1 MPTMPFMMPGKPR
14 RTFKP
19 ISQRGKTDPEN
30 ENTPEE
36 MNEEESQETPQMEDS
51 KPTDMEG
58 ETAEDEIMETPE
70 EEKTE
75 MQENPI
81 IRMAEALDDMELR
94 ELYEYCKMRLE
105 GDEFVSELDKLR

>member
-1 MPTMPFMMPGKPR
+1 MPFAMPGKPR

-19 ISQRGKTDPEN
+19 ISKRGKTDPEN

-36 MNEEESQETPQMEDS
+36 MNAEESQEAPETEMKD
-51 KPTDMEG
+51 TDAEG
-58 ETAEDEIMETPE
+58 ETPQEETMETPE
-70 EEKTE
+70 QEKTE

-94 ELYEYCKMRLE
+94 ELYEYCKLRLE
-105 GDEFVSELDKLR
+105 GDDFITELDKLK